1 MGVTMA
7 RLLPLL
13 VFLVVGIVL
22 MVARQSSPARPRDR
36 RTYRP
41 HARARARRG
50 PADAGVYAV
59 RHRDL
64 AGLRDAYSGEPLDP
78 SRPLVRCGGCQ
89 SLYHSGS
96 AGVLA
101 RENGGRC
108 AACGGTDFAAVK
120 VIGD

>member
-1 MGVTMA
+1 MA

-13 VFLVVGIVL
+13 VFLLVGVVL
-22 MVARQSSPARPRDR
+22 MVTRQASPSRPRHAG
-36 RTYRP
+36 TYRP
-41 HARARARRG
+41 RGRSRGRSDPAGDGIHALRR
-50 PADAGVYAV
+50 
-59 RHRDL
+59 RDL

-89 SLYHSGS
+89 ALYHSSS
-96 AGVLA
+96 ATVLA
-101 RENGGRC
+101 RENGARC